1 MTEKPVL
8 IGKELA
14 IEMRRVVEHYR
25 LHGVLGSDGRK
36 TAALINGPAIYV
48 RNDDATE
55 APAFACMQVVGTVE
69 VGGQNYLKVDKPIDA
84 DGTAGW
90 FVFNGPYAI
99 PAGDFG
105 VASDGPLCRML
116 TDGST
121 VTAGG
126 LWGPVSGQWTIAP
139 GGTLF
144 IASGEDDI
152 AADVMRGFFKGG
164 GSGGTGLAKTPSGGI
179 PARSSI
185 TAGVATCTLA
195 ELYDDSGTIKIREKS
210 PTESVS
216 IYNSTSVTIS
226 GSAWIHWKTD
236 GSYKVIDVD
245 DCNGTSG
252 ISLNGGTP

>member
-14 IEMRRVVEHYR
+14 LEMRRVVEHYR
-25 LHGVLGSDGRK
+25 LHGLIGSNGRR
-36 TAALINGPAIYV
+36 TSALINGPAIYV

-84 DGTAGW
+84 DGTGGW

-105 VASDGPLCRML
+105 TAYDGPLCRML

-126 LWGPVSGQWTIAP
+126 LWGPVASQWTIAP
-139 GGTLF
+139 GGSLF
-144 IASGEDDI
+144 VAAGEDDI
-152 AADVMRGFFKGG
+152 ATDVMRGFFKGG
-164 GSGGTGLAKTPSGGI
+164 GGTSLYKATMNEPWS
-179 PARSSI
+179 
-185 TAGVATCTLA
+185 AGVAEC
-195 ELYDDSGTIKIREKS
+195 
-210 PTESVS
+210 S
-216 IYNSTSVTIS
+216 IYTMDGVTY
-226 GSAWIHWKTD
+226 TD
-236 GSYKVIDVD
+236 TTTNADVYDGLLIFSRLTTGDELLVILQAGKYYAIQAP
-245 DCNGTSG
+245 CN
-252 ISLNGGTP
+252 